1 MKSNDGVNIFS
12 KAAYLTIHIFFKKQM
27 HLDSIFQGNHKYFR
41 KKCTTYFSM
50 TKFEI
55 SSSLSS
61 STSLQVFVQQ
71 ALKSLEE
78 RRKREA
84 IFCTMTR
91 LSRCRAWHTS
101 QKTFLVMFP
110 INGNIQIFFCD
121 LQSFWILWV
130 LLSTTA
136 AQERRRCHEWTL
148 PAAIFGSTLRHCG
161 SLGDPS
167 SSWIPVP
174 QTRKKKQGE
183 KKNNALIDSNNF
195 LQID

>member
-12 KAAYLTIHIFFKKQM
+12 KAAYLTIHIFLKKQM

-84 IFCTMTR
+84 IFLHHDQTVQMSCLAYITKDISSHVSNQWEHTNFLLWSAKLLDS
-91 LSRCRAWHTS
+91 LSPAVNNSSPGKEALPWMDSTCCHLRFHPEA
-101 QKTFLVMFP
+101 
-110 INGNIQIFFCD
+110 
-121 LQSFWILWV
+121 LWF
-130 LLSTTA
+130 S
-136 AQERRRCHEWTL
+136 W
-148 PAAIFGSTLRHCG
+148 G
-161 SLGDPS
+161 SLFFLNS
-167 SSWIPVP
+167 SPTN
-174 QTRKKKQGE
+174 QKKKKNRE
-183 KKNNALIDSNNF
+183 KRKTMH
-195 LQID
+195 

>member
-1 MKSNDGVNIFS
+1 MRSIQLFIFMTITSYYHYQSQAETKVQTHLFLCILSHMKSNDGVNIFS
-12 KAAYLTIHIFFKKQM
+12 KAAYLTIHIFLKKQM

-121 LQSFWILWV
+121 LQSFWIL
-130 LLSTTA
+130 
-136 AQERRRCHEWTL
+136 
-148 PAAIFGSTLRHCG
+148 
-161 SLGDPS
+161 
-167 SSWIPVP
+167 
-174 QTRKKKQGE
+174 
-183 KKNNALIDSNNF
+183 
-195 LQID
+195 